1 MTNSLGMKFIK
12 VPVENGELWV
22 SVYETR
28 VKDYEA
34 FARKAG
40 HPIVKPDFHQFP
52 SHPVVNVN
60 WNDAKAFC
68 AWLSA
73 KEHRRYRIPTDREW
87 SALAGISAR
96 ENPSTAPNKQ
106 RPIAST
112 YPWGTDRHI
121 AKGDGNYCDEAF
133 GREYGD
139 GYQAEWLRGYNDG
152 AAATAPVGRYR
163 PDSHGLYDLGGN
175 AWEWCEDWYDPPA
188 NTVRVVRG
196 GAWRT
201 GYDSRMLSSFRGPD
215 PQTLRID
222 SIGFRVVVDA
232 E

>member
-1 MTNSLGMKFIK
+1 MTNSLGMKFVE
-12 VPVENGELWV
+12 VPVERGKLWV

-28 VKDYEA
+28 LKDYEG
-34 FARKAG
+34 FVRGTG
-40 HPIVKPDFHQFP
+40 HPIVKPDFHQSA

-60 WNDAKAFC
+60 WNDARAFC

-73 KEHRRYRIPTDREW
+73 KEHRHYRLPTDREW
-87 SALAGISAR
+87 SALAGISSR
-96 ENPSTAPNKQ
+96 ENPAIAPNKQ
-106 RPIAST
+106 PPIANT
-112 YPWGTDRHI
+112 YPWGTGRHI
-121 AKGDGNYCDEAF
+121 AKGDGNYCDDAF

-139 GYQAEWLRGYNDG
+139 GYQAEWLRGYDDG

-163 PDSHGLYDLGGN
+163 PDAHGLYDLGGN

-201 GYDSRMLSSFRGPD
+201 GYDARMLSSFRGPD
-215 PQTLRID
+215 PQSLRID
-222 SIGFRVVVDA
+222 SIGFRVVMDA